1 MSGWT
6 CGHLWQHGSCS
17 VTQDANARFGPRLA
31 GADRITIVSLPRS
44 SRSALSALNPGI
56 RRSRSLTCGTLI
68 FALLRR
74 RPCVLRW
81 ICTIHAHEAMAER
94 TIVCTLAGRL

>member
-1 MSGWT
+1 
-6 CGHLWQHGSCS
+6 
-17 VTQDANARFGPRLA
+17 
-31 GADRITIVSLPRS
+31 
-44 SRSALSALNPGI
+44 
-56 RRSRSLTCGTLI
+56 
-68 FALLRR
+68 LRR